1 MRLKIQSANKQ
12 SIRQVAK
19 LAGRMADQVDRLRY
33 LRGMVTVGP
42 GMPWLHAM
50 AVWIVA
56 AAVCAVAVALVLWS
70 KS

>member
-12 SIRQVAK
+12 PIRQVVK

-33 LRGMVTVGP
+33 LRGTVTVAP
-42 GMPWLHAM
+42 GTPRLHAK

-56 AAVCAVAVALVLWS
+56 VVVCAVVVALVLWS